1 MYSGIKLSP
10 ENSRALEDMAREL
23 EELAKIR
30 GTFILPILMDE
41 TRSISH
47 YFVSEVYDRLLN
59 SSITAKN
66 IDVIIH
72 SAGGDADAA
81 YHLATILQEICEGK
95 LTMIVPRYAK
105 SAATLLAC
113 GGDVVVM
120 DLPSELGPID
130 PQLEDPVTGRYISG
144 SSVRNTIKYIQELS
158 GPLLKELCQ
167 RLPVIQIGDH
177 ESLVEHV
184 EECLKELL
192 CERMFKDETEK
203 AKEIAEKLTTG
214 YSYHGR
220 AITLRE
226 AKKVGLK
233 IETLPRDQWQ
243 KVWKVFR
250 IFEKEV
256 LVRG

>member
-1 MYSGIKLSP
+1 MSL
-10 ENSRALEDMAREL
+10 ENSRALEEMTREL
-23 EELAKIR
+23 DELTKIR
-30 GTFILPILMDE
+30 GTFIVPILMDE

-47 YFVSEVYDRLLN
+47 YFVSEAYDRLLN
-59 SSITAKN
+59 SSITTKN
-66 IDVIIH
+66 IDVLIH

-113 GGDVVVM
+113 GGDVIIM

-130 PQLEDPVTGRYISG
+130 PQLEDPITGRYISG

-158 GPLLKELCQ
+158 GPLLRELCQ

-177 ESLVEHV
+177 ESLVKHI
-184 EECLKELL
+184 EECLEELL
-192 CERMFKDETEK
+192 CERMFKGEAEK
-203 AKEIAEKLTTG
+203 AKKIAEKLTTG

-226 AKKVGLK
+226 AKKIGLK
-233 IETLPRDQWQ
+233 IETLPREQWQ
-243 KVWKVFR
+243 KIWKIFR